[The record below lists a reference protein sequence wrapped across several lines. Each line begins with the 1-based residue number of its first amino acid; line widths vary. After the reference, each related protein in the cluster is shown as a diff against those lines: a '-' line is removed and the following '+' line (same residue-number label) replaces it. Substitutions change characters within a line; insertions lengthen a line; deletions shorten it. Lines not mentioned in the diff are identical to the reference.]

1 MTLYQRMADARV
13 RLQSMS
19 LKKSGNNAFSKKK
32 YYELGD
38 FLPAI
43 NQICKELDL
52 MPAISFTSDMA
63 TLTVYDAIEP
73 SNSIVFTTPMAET
86 NLKNCHPVQN
96 LGATETYTRRY
107 LYTTAFEIVESDWVD
122 GSDYVSEAKLV
133 QNLNEKIPKH
143 DGLITEQD
151 RQALIHTANDLHGAK
166 AKECLQDLIRAFNV
180 DHTSKLPNE
189 PRAFTDFVVTWP
201 SMLLRA
207 GF

>member
-19 LKKSGNNAFSKKK
+19 LKKSGNNTFSKAK

-38 FLPAI
+38 FLPAV

-52 MPAISFTSDMA
+52 MPVISFTQELA
-63 TLTVYDAIEP
+63 TLTIYDALEP
-73 SNSIVFTTPMAET
+73 QNCIVFTSPMAET
-86 NLKNCHPVQN
+86 QLKNCHPVQN

-122 GSDYVSEAKLV
+122 GSDYVSEVKVQKLKD
-133 QNLNEKIPKH
+133 KIPKET
-143 DGLITEQD
+143 GLITEQD

-166 AKECLQDLIRAFNV
+166 AKECLQDLIKAFNV

-189 PRAFTDFVVTWP
+189 ARAFTDFVVKWP
-201 SMLLRA
+201 VELP
-207 GF
+207 FEVE